1 MLSQTDLSKL
11 NKNDPVDHFLVIRNI
26 EKRTAKN
33 GSEYLS
39 LEIGDRSLSVNSNI
53 WDNFESIY
61 KNFKVGD
68 IVRIKGSMDDY
79 RGVPQINISS
89 IKPVSESDEI
99 SISDFLPRSKRDPEV
114 MKKEFFNRI
123 EKISDQ
129 NLRSLMK
136 MIFDEDNFKKF
147 SVSPAGKSWHHAYVH
162 GLIEHTLEIIK
173 ICDLMCDIHSEVNR
187 DLLISGAMMHDFGKT
202 EELSV
207 DASFNYTDKGKLL
220 GHIVI
225 SAMIINE
232 ATKNLADFP
241 EELKNNLLHIV
252 LSHQGKLE
260 FASPVVPKTLEAIT
274 LYQADELSA
283 KVNAY
288 KNALSSEIK
297 GDNKW
302 TRFITLASTDLHK
315 HNLSSDSEDSP
326 NKTLFD

>member
-61 KNFKVGD
+61 KNFKAGD

-162 GLIEHTLEIIK
+162 GLIEHTLEIVK
-173 ICDLMCDIHSEVNR
+173 ICDLMCDIHSEINR

-232 ATKNLADFP
+232 TTKNLPDFP

-288 KNALSSEIK
+288 KSALFSEIK

>member
-61 KNFKVGD
+61 KNFKAGD

-99 SISDFLPRSKRDPEV
+99 SISDFLPSSKRDPEV

-162 GLIEHTLEIIK
+162 GLIEHTLEIVK
-173 ICDLMCDIHSEVNR
+173 ICDLMCDIHSEINR

-232 ATKNLADFP
+232 TTKKLPDFP

-288 KNALSSEIK
+288 KSALFSEIK

-315 HNLSSDSEDSP
+315 HNLSSDSP